1 MRSTTRQSSLRAAA
15 IVVAV
20 VVVGTG
26 AVIGGCALFDEC
38 ADVSCFPCPP
48 SRVEVS
54 ELGTGAAVTEVTV
67 IDDSS
72 GAVLGTGCNGGSDA
86 GTCTVSLFLHSG
98 AHNLRV
104 SAKDHGTVI
113 QRVTVPPSSDAC
125 CTCSFIQTPVPV
137 RLPRL

>member
-1 MRSTTRQSSLRAAA
+1 MRHRNLRAA
-15 IVVAV
+15 VSLVALIAV
-20 VVVGTG
+20 SIG

-54 ELGTGAAVTEVTV
+54 EAGTGAPVTEVTV
-67 IDDSS
+67 VDDTS
-72 GAVLGTGCNGGSDA
+72 GVVLGTGCNGDSDA
-86 GTCTVSLFLHSG
+86 GTCTVDLFLHSG

-113 QRVTVPPSSDAC
+113 QRVTVPPSSDGC